1 MTTKDEFA
9 QMFKICLDHRS
20 LGSQPDRTRGTVQSA
35 AAVAAA
41 RKAASEEAA
50 PAGQLLGAEEAG
62 EPRAVA
68 EQGGPG

>member
-1 MTTKDEFA
+1 M
-9 QMFKICLDHRS
+9 
-20 LGSQPDRTRGTVQSA
+20 
-35 AAVAAA
+35 AAA